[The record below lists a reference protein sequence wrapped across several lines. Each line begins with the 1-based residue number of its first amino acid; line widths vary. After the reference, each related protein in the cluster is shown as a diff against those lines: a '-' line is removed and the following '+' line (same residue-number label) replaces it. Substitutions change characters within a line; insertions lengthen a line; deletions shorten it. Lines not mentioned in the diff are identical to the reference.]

1 MEITF
6 FSDFEKFNVLLS
18 DINTCI
24 YRGHSL
30 HESLNHVCDVSFLVK
45 DKQYNRM

>member
-1 MEITF
+1 MSFKNEWKSHF
-6 FSDFEKFNVLLS
+6 LVVLLS